1 MSKKENKKVKVAEA
15 TEVKEEV
22 KAVEAN
28 EAIESELVESSTVEE
43 ETSKE
48 DTSDVVVKTERKF
61 RPFHK
66 IVENP
71 KKTLVKTVELATAFG
86 LGCLTV
92 AAMSKK
98 QSPETNEVIDAEFTE
113 SDSNVDINE
122 DQE

>member
-15 TEVKEEV
+15 TEVEEEI

-28 EAIESELVESSTVEE
+28 EAIEGELVKSSTVEE

-48 DTSDVVVKTERKF
+48 DATDVVVKTEKKF
-61 RPFHK
+61 KPFHK
-66 IVENP
+66 LVENP

-92 AAMSKK
+92 AAMHKK
-98 QSPETNEVIDAEFTE
+98 QSSETEVIDAEFTE
-113 SDSNVDINE
+113 SDSNVDIEN
-122 DQE
+122 DQD